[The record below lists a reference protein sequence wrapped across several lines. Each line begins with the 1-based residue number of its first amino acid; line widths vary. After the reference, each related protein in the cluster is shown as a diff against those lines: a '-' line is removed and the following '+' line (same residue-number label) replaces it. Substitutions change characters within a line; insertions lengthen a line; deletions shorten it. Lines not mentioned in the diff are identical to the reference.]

1 MRRFVASVWKV
12 RPMMWR
18 KADGLLETVG
28 VIGNPIEGI
37 SLLFTGIIFLVIT
50 AAISGVMFWFSWLL
64 LFGG

>member
-18 KADGLLETVG
+18 KEDGLLETVG
-28 VIGNPIEGI
+28 VIGNLIEGI